1 MHTDEGMNKN
11 VFDMGEQGYASVM
24 PMRDGKQRTYE
35 VDFYSSVSKKQ
46 WTYIPND
53 DEEKYAF
60 AEYLG
65 STDSLI
71 ILEVMKK
78 NRILSGKV
86 TAHLVGIN
94 FITKKKAF
102 DIDNANDTYTFVPS
116 SVSPMEPGKI
126 MVMGT
131 YFNKDEN
138 IGKDYSLGLAMYEIN
153 TSGKVLSK
161 AYNTWAGDFARY
173 LPTNSKGKIDDVGYL
188 YIHKLIR
195 TPDNKLFVVG
205 EGYKR
210 QASAGRIA
218 MAVLTAGRSAGSVG
232 FTKIMITDMVIMEFN
247 NKYKITHA
255 AIYDKTDNE
264 AMGGT
269 VSDYNSQHVLAM
281 YLKSTGAF
289 DYEFTTGDADNS
301 NFSVCYSDWVRTS
314 EYKGQTFNSIRYN
327 GSKFTTDK
335 IQLKTK
341 ASIMHVFPAK
351 SGSIMIMEYFRKD
364 KRLDFHLEKL
374 G

>member
-1 MHTDEGMNKN
+1 
-11 VFDMGEQGYASVM
+11 
-24 PMRDGKQRTYE
+24 
-35 VDFYSSVSKKQ
+35 
-46 WTYIPND
+46 
-53 DEEKYAF
+53 
-60 AEYLG
+60 
-65 STDSLI
+65 
-71 ILEVMKK
+71 
-78 NRILSGKV
+78 
-86 TAHLVGIN
+86 
-94 FITKKKAF
+94 
-102 DIDNANDTYTFVPS
+102 
-116 SVSPMEPGKI
+116 METGKI

-153 TSGKVLSK
+153 TSGKILTK

-188 YIHKLIR
+188 YIHKVIR

-210 QASAGRIA
+210 VASAGGIA
-218 MAVLTAGRSAGSVG
+218 MAVLTGGRSTGTLGV
-232 FTKIMITDMVIMEFN
+232 TKIIVTDMVMMEFN
-247 NKYKITHA
+247 DKYKITHA
-255 AIYDKTDNE
+255 TIYDKTDNT
-264 AMGGT
+264 AMASAA
-269 VSDYNSQHVLAM
+269 SDYNSQHAIAE
-281 YLKSTGAF
+281 YLKSRGDF

-335 IQLKTK
+335 IPLKTK
-341 ASIMHVFPAK
+341 ASMMQIFPAK
-351 SGSIMIMEYFRKD
+351 SGSIMIMEYFKKD